1 MKKSLIVSFMIT
13 ALIYA
18 SATPRV
24 SAQNCSTPGVFRE
37 AMQQLTKEC
46 KKLGTF
52 GDLVACVS
60 DPKIYP
66 QVLALWNKI
75 ANNGPLTVGPREAVY
90 NQVQHGSVQSQ
101 GDRRFL
107 AAPSDKPSVT
117 LSVKKVEGKSKLL
130 LSICKVDGNGNPTLL
145 DTFTFQSDAPAGQE
159 YKKTFSGVLGHGFD
173 IFLDGRG
180 GLTKF
185 EFDLKLSK

>member
-1 MKKSLIVSFMIT
+1 
-13 ALIYA
+13 
-18 SATPRV
+18 
-24 SAQNCSTPGVFRE
+24 
-37 AMQQLTKEC
+37 MQQLTSEC
-46 KKLGTF
+46 KKLGNFT
-52 GDLVACVS
+52 DLVACVS
-60 DPKIYP
+60 NPKIYP
-66 QVLALWNKI
+66 QVLALWNRI

-107 AAPSDKPSVT
+107 AAPSDKGSVT
-117 LSVKKVEGKSKLL
+117 LSVKKVDGKSKLI

>member
-24 SAQNCSTPGVFRE
+24 SAQTCSTPGFFRE
-37 AMQQLTKEC
+37 AMQQLTKDC
-46 KKLGTF
+46 KNLGTF
-52 GDLVACVS
+52 SNLVQCVS
-60 DPKIYP
+60 NPKIYP
-66 QVLALWNKI
+66 QVIALWNKI
-75 ANNGPLTVGPREAVY
+75 ANNGTLTIGAREAVY
-90 NQVQHGSVQSQ
+90 NQVQHGSVVSQ
-101 GDRRFL
+101 GDRRFI
-107 AAPSDKPSVT
+107 AAPSDRPSVT
-117 LSVKKVEGKSKLL
+117 LSVKKVDGKSKLD

>member
-1 MKKSLIVSFMIT
+1 MKKSLIISFMIT

-24 SAQNCSTPGVFRE
+24 SAQNCSTPGFFRE
-37 AMQQLTKEC
+37 AMQQLTKDC

-52 GDLVACVS
+52 NDLVACVS
-60 DPKIYP
+60 NLKIYP
-66 QVLALWNKI
+66 QIIKLWNTI
-75 ANNGPLTVGPREAVY
+75 ANNGQATIGAREAVY
-90 NQVQHGSVQSQ
+90 NQVQHGSVLSQ

-107 AAPSDKPSVT
+107 AAPSDRPSVT
-117 LSVKKVEGKSKLL
+117 LSVKKVDGKSKLD

-145 DTFTFQSDAPAGQE
+145 DTFTFQPDAPAGQE

-173 IFLDGRG
+173 IFLNGKG